1 MDLNESI
8 IQDLSKKL
16 DLDISDIRK
25 KLSEIKPIIQKYNID
40 IGKIIKYTFSK
51 EALKELIKMKR
62 QNEITASN
70 IEKRILFSG
79 IFLILFLLSGSL
91 TMFGIIGMS
100 SGIVITSVI
109 EIMKNGTTDITVLL
123 PLISSGISSIGLVIS
138 KNA

>member
-70 IEKRILFSG
+70 FEKRILFSG

-109 EIMKNGTTDITVLL
+109 EIMKNGTTDITVLF

>member
-70 IEKRILFSG
+70 FEKRILFSG

>member
-62 QNEITASN
+62 RNEITASN

-109 EIMKNGTTDITVLL
+109 EIMKNGTTDITVLF